1 MVLCLSFF
9 FIYRNVKYFHFTEF
23 SSIMF
28 LDTYNKGDIIYM
40 KDVIE
45 KRHIRAEVPTEL
57 TWDLSDLYESDKEW
71 ETALRV
77 LKDDIKKLDAFKGQL
92 HNSPTTL
99 LHCLLL
105 EEELLMKLTKLY
117 SYANLKESVDR
128 TNPVIQA
135 NSSKVA
141 ALWTKVYTAL
151 SFIHNEI
158 LSLEEGTIEKYL
170 TEETKLEPF
179 RKSLLDILQK
189 RQHTLSPETEEAL
202 AALGE
207 VHSSPYKIYG
217 MTKLADMDFNSIQD
231 EQGNELPV
239 SFALFESKYEF
250 SPSADIRRKAYSS
263 FVSTLKR
270 YKNTVATT
278 YATEVKKQV
287 TLSRLRKF
295 ESVTHMLLEP
305 QKVPLEM
312 YNNQLDIIYKEL
324 APHMRRFA
332 DLKKKVLGLDEM
344 LFCDLHAPLDPEFN
358 PTITYEEAGKL
369 IQDSLQVLGDEY
381 SSIIEKGFKERW
393 VDLADNVGKS
403 TGAFCSSPYG
413 SHPYI
418 LITWQNTMRGCFTL
432 AHEFGHAGHFYLANK
447 NQRIMNVRPSMY
459 FVEAPSTMNELLLA
473 QHLLATTDDKRMR
486 RWVILQ
492 LLGTYYHNFV
502 THLLE
507 GEYQR
512 RVYTLAEEGGALT
525 ATTLTE
531 IKTNVLSTFW
541 GDSVE
546 IDEGAGLTWMRQPH
560 YYMGLYSY
568 TYSAGLTASTAVAR
582 MIKEEGQ
589 PAVDRWLDVLR
600 AGGTMKPLELM
611 KYAGVDMSKPDA
623 IRRAV
628 SYVGSL
634 IDELERSYE
643 E

>member
-1 MVLCLSFF
+1 M
-9 FIYRNVKYFHFTEF
+9 KT
-23 SSIMF
+23 
-28 LDTYNKGDIIYM
+28 IIENRL
-40 KDVIE
+40 V
-45 KRHIRAEVPTEL
+45 RAKVPNEL
-57 TWDLSDLYESDKEW
+57 KWDLSDLYKSNDEW
-71 ETALRV
+71 HTALNI
-77 LKDDIKKLDAFKGQL
+77 LENDIQKLDAFKGRL
-92 HNSPTTL
+92 HTNSTTL
-99 LHCLLL
+99 LNCLLL

-117 SYANLKESVDR
+117 SYANLKESTDR

-135 NSSKVA
+135 NSSKIS
-141 ALWTKVYTAL
+141 ALWTKVHTAL

-158 LSLEEGTIEKYL
+158 LSFDEGTIEKYL

-179 RKSLLDILQK
+179 RKSLLEILKK
-189 RQHTLSPETEEAL
+189 RQHTLSPETEETL

-217 MTKLADMDFNSIQD
+217 MTKLADMDFTSIQD

-250 SPSADIRRKAYSS
+250 SPSAYIRRKAYSS

-287 TLSRLRKF
+287 TLSRLRKY

-332 DLKKKVLGLDEM
+332 DLKKKVLGLNQM

-358 PTITYEEAGKL
+358 PAITYEEAGTL
-369 IQDSLQVLGDEY
+369 IQDSLKVLGDEY

-432 AHEFGHAGHFYLANK
+432 AHEFGHAGHFYLANN

-512 RVYTLAEEGGALT
+512 RVYALAEGGQALT

-568 TYSAGLTASTAVAR
+568 TYSAGLTASTAVAQ
-582 MIKEEGQ
+582 MIKDEGQ
-589 PAVDRWLDVLR
+589 PAIDRWLDVLR

-611 KYAGVDMSKPDA
+611 KHAGIDMSKPDA
-623 IRRAV
+623 IRQAV

-634 IDELERSYE
+634 IDELEHSYQE
-643 E
+643 

>member
-1 MVLCLSFF
+1 
-9 FIYRNVKYFHFTEF
+9 
-23 SSIMF
+23 
-28 LDTYNKGDIIYM
+28 M
-40 KDVIE
+40 KHVIE
-45 KRHIRAEVPTEL
+45 KRLIRAEVPTEL
-57 TWDLSDLYESDKEW
+57 TWDLSDLYKSDDEW
-71 ETALRV
+71 HTALNV
-77 LKDDIKKLDAFKGQL
+77 LENDIKRLDAFKGQL
-92 HNSPTTL
+92 HTGPATL
-99 LHCLLL
+99 LNCLLL
-105 EEELLMKLTKLY
+105 EEELLMKLTKLGT
-117 SYANLKESVDR
+117 YANLKESADR
-128 TNPVIQA
+128 TDPVIQA
-135 NSSKVA
+135 NSSKIS
-141 ALWTKVYTAL
+141 ALGTKVHTAL

-158 LSLEEGTIEKYL
+158 LSFEEGTIEKYL

-179 RKSLLDILQK
+179 RKSLLEILQK

-217 MTKLADMDFNSIQD
+217 MTKLADMDFPSIQD
-231 EQGNELPV
+231 EQGNDLPV

-250 SPSADIRRKAYSS
+250 SPSAYIRREAYSS
-263 FVSTLKR
+263 FISTLKR

-287 TLSRLRKF
+287 TLSRLRKY

-312 YNNQLDIIYKEL
+312 YNNQLDIIYNEL

-332 DLKKKVLGLDEM
+332 DLKKKVLGLDQM
-344 LFCDLHAPLDPEFN
+344 LFCDLHAPLDSEFN
-358 PTITYEEAGKL
+358 PTITYDEAGKL
-369 IQDSLQVLGDEY
+369 IQESLKVLGPEY
-381 SSIIEKGFKERW
+381 NTIIETGFKERW
-393 VDLADNVGKS
+393 VDLADNIGKS

-447 NQRIMNVRPSMY
+447 NQRLMNVRPSMY

-512 RVYTLAEEGGALT
+512 RVYTLAEEGQALT

-531 IKTNVLSTFW
+531 IKTKVLSTFW

-568 TYSAGLTASTAVAR
+568 TYSAGLTASTAVAQ

-611 KYAGVDMSKPDA
+611 KHAGVDMSKPDA
-623 IRRAV
+623 IRKAV

-634 IDELERSYE
+634 IDELERSYQE
-643 E
+643 

>member
-1 MVLCLSFF
+1 
-9 FIYRNVKYFHFTEF
+9 
-23 SSIMF
+23 
-28 LDTYNKGDIIYM
+28 M
-40 KDVIE
+40 KNVIE

-57 TWDLSDLYESDKEW
+57 TWDLSDLFESDKDW
-71 ETALRV
+71 ETTLRV
-77 LKDDIKKLDAFKGQL
+77 LTDDIKKLDAFKGQL
-92 HNSPTTL
+92 HTSPTTL

-117 SYANLKESVDR
+117 SYANLKESTDR

-135 NSSKVA
+135 NSSKIS
-141 ALWTKVYTAL
+141 ALWTKVHTAL

-158 LSLEEGTIEKYL
+158 LSFDEGTIEKYL
-170 TEETKLEPF
+170 HEETKLEPF

-207 VHSSPYKIYG
+207 VHNSPYKIYG
-217 MTKLADMDFNSIQD
+217 MTKLADMDFTSIQD
-231 EQGNELPV
+231 EQGNKLPV

-312 YNNQLDIIYKEL
+312 YNNQLNIIYKEL
-324 APHMRRFA
+324 ASHMRRFA
-332 DLKKKVLGLDEM
+332 DLKKKVLGLDQM

-358 PTITYEEAGKL
+358 PTITYKEAGKL
-369 IQDSLQVLGDEY
+369 IQDSLKVLGDEY

-512 RVYTLAEEGGALT
+512 RVYTLAEEGEALT

-568 TYSAGLTASTAVAR
+568 TYSAGLTASTAVAQ

-611 KYAGVDMSKPDA
+611 KHAGVDMSKPDA

-634 IDELERSYE
+634 IDELGRSYQE
-643 E
+643 

>member
-1 MVLCLSFF
+1 M
-9 FIYRNVKYFHFTEF
+9 KT
-23 SSIMF
+23 
-28 LDTYNKGDIIYM
+28 IIENRL
-40 KDVIE
+40 V
-45 KRHIRAEVPTEL
+45 RAKVPNEL
-57 TWDLSDLYESDKEW
+57 KWDLSDLYKSNDEW
-71 ETALRV
+71 HTALNI
-77 LKDDIKKLDAFKGQL
+77 LENDIQKLDAFKGRL
-92 HNSPTTL
+92 HTNSTTL
-99 LHCLLL
+99 LNCLLL

-117 SYANLKESVDR
+117 SYANLKESTDR

-135 NSSKVA
+135 NSSKIS
-141 ALWTKVYTAL
+141 ALWTKVHTAL

-158 LSLEEGTIEKYL
+158 LSFDEGTIEKYL

-179 RKSLLDILQK
+179 RKSLLEILKK
-189 RQHTLSPETEEAL
+189 RQHTLSPETEETL

-217 MTKLADMDFNSIQD
+217 MTKLADMDFTSIQD

-250 SPSADIRRKAYSS
+250 SPSAYIRRKAYSS

-287 TLSRLRKF
+287 TLSRLRKY

-332 DLKKKVLGLDEM
+332 DLKKKVLGLDQM

-358 PTITYEEAGKL
+358 PTITYEEAATL
-369 IQDSLQVLGDEY
+369 IQDSLKVLGDEY

-473 QHLLATTDDKRMR
+473 QHLLATTDDKRMH

-512 RVYTLAEEGGALT
+512 RVYALAEGGQALT

-568 TYSAGLTASTAVAR
+568 TYSAGLTASTAVAQ
-582 MIKEEGQ
+582 MIKDEGQ
-589 PAVDRWLDVLR
+589 PAIDRWLDVLR

-611 KYAGVDMSKPDA
+611 KHAGIDMSKPDA
-623 IRRAV
+623 IRQAV

-634 IDELERSYE
+634 IDELEHSYQE
-643 E
+643 

>member
-1 MVLCLSFF
+1 
-9 FIYRNVKYFHFTEF
+9 
-23 SSIMF
+23 
-28 LDTYNKGDIIYM
+28 M
-40 KDVIE
+40 KNVIE
-45 KRHIRAEVPTEL
+45 KLHIRAEVPTEL

-77 LKDDIKKLDAFKGQL
+77 LTDDMKKLDAFKGQL
-92 HNSPTTL
+92 HTSPTTL

-105 EEELLMKLTKLY
+105 EEELLMELTKLY
-117 SYANLKESVDR
+117 SYANLKESTDR
-128 TNPVIQA
+128 TNPIIQA
-135 NSSKVA
+135 NSSKIA
-141 ALWTKVYTAL
+141 ALWTKVHTAL

-158 LSLEEGTIEKYL
+158 LSFDEGTIEKYL
-170 TEETKLEPF
+170 AEETKLEPF

-207 VHSSPYKIYG
+207 VHNSPYKIYG
-217 MTKLADMDFNSIQD
+217 MTKLADMDFTSIQD

-332 DLKKKVLGLDEM
+332 DLKKKVLGLDQM

-358 PTITYEEAGKL
+358 PTISYKEAGKL
-369 IQDSLQVLGDEY
+369 IQDSLKILGDEY

-507 GEYQR
+507 GEYQK
-512 RVYTLAEEGGALT
+512 RVYALAEEGEALT

-541 GDSVE
+541 GNSVE
-546 IDEGAGLTWMRQPH
+546 IDEDAGLTWMRQPH

-568 TYSAGLTASTAVAR
+568 TYSAGLTASTAVAQ

-611 KYAGVDMSKPDA
+611 KHAGVDMSKPDA
-623 IRRAV
+623 IRKAV
-628 SYVGSL
+628 TYVGSL
-634 IDELERSYE
+634 IDELERSYQE
-643 E
+643 

>member
-1 MVLCLSFF
+1 
-9 FIYRNVKYFHFTEF
+9 
-23 SSIMF
+23 
-28 LDTYNKGDIIYM
+28 M
-40 KDVIE
+40 KHVIE

-57 TWDLSDLYESDKEW
+57 TWDLSDLFESDKDW
-71 ETALRV
+71 ETASRV
-77 LKDDIKKLDAFKGQL
+77 LTNDIKKLDAFKGQL
-92 HNSPTTL
+92 HTSATTF

-105 EEELLMKLTKLY
+105 EEELLMELTKLY
-117 SYANLKESVDR
+117 SYANLKESTDR
-128 TNPVIQA
+128 TNPIIQA
-135 NSSKVA
+135 NSSKIA
-141 ALWTKVYTAL
+141 ALWTKVHTAL

-158 LSLEEGTIEKYL
+158 LSFDEGTIEKYL
-170 TEETKLEPF
+170 AEETKLEPF

-189 RQHTLSPETEEAL
+189 RPHTLSPETEEAL

-217 MTKLADMDFNSIQD
+217 MTKLADMDFTSIQD
-231 EQGNELPV
+231 EKGNELPV
-239 SFALFESKYEF
+239 SFSLFESKYEF
-250 SPSADIRRKAYSS
+250 SPSVDIRRKAYSS

-270 YKNTVATT
+270 YKNTMATT

-305 QKVPLEM
+305 QQVPLEM

-332 DLKKKVLGLDEM
+332 GLKKKVLGLDQM

-358 PTITYEEAGKL
+358 PTITYKEAGKL
-369 IQDSLQVLGDEY
+369 IQYSLKVLGDEY
-381 SSIIEKGFKERW
+381 SSIIQKGFQERW

-512 RVYTLAEEGGALT
+512 RVYTLAEEGEALT

-531 IKTNVLSTFW
+531 IKTDVLSTFW
-541 GDSVE
+541 GNSVE
-546 IDEGAGLTWMRQPH
+546 IDEDAGLTWMRQPH

-568 TYSAGLTASTAVAR
+568 TYSAGLTASTAVAQ

-611 KYAGVDMSKPDA
+611 KHAGVDMSKPDA
-623 IRRAV
+623 IRKAV

-634 IDELERSYE
+634 IDELERSYQE
-643 E
+643 

>member
-1 MVLCLSFF
+1 
-9 FIYRNVKYFHFTEF
+9 
-23 SSIMF
+23 
-28 LDTYNKGDIIYM
+28 M
-40 KDVIE
+40 KNVIE
-45 KRHIRAEVPTEL
+45 KRYIRAEVPTEL
-57 TWDLSDLYESDKEW
+57 TWDLSDLFESDKDW

-77 LKDDIKKLDAFKGQL
+77 LTDDIKKLDAFKGQL
-92 HNSPTTL
+92 HTSPTTL

-117 SYANLKESVDR
+117 SYANLKESTDR

-135 NSSKVA
+135 NSSKIA
-141 ALWTKVYTAL
+141 ALWTKVHTAL

-158 LSLEEGTIEKYL
+158 LSFDEGTIEKYL
-170 TEETKLEPF
+170 NEETKLEPF

-207 VHSSPYKIYG
+207 VHNSPYKIYG
-217 MTKLADMDFNSIQD
+217 MTKLADMDFTSIQD

-312 YNNQLDIIYKEL
+312 YNNQLNIIYKEL

-332 DLKKKVLGLDEM
+332 DLKKKVLGLDQM

-358 PTITYEEAGKL
+358 PTITYKEAGKL
-369 IQDSLQVLGDEY
+369 IQDSLKVLGDEY
-381 SSIIEKGFKERW
+381 SSIIQKGFKERW

-512 RVYTLAEEGGALT
+512 RVYTLAEEGEALA

-568 TYSAGLTASTAVAR
+568 TYSAGLTASTAVAQ

-611 KYAGVDMSKPDA
+611 KHAGVDMSKPDA

-634 IDELERSYE
+634 IDELERSYQE
-643 E
+643 

>member
-1 MVLCLSFF
+1 
-9 FIYRNVKYFHFTEF
+9 
-23 SSIMF
+23 
-28 LDTYNKGDIIYM
+28 M
-40 KDVIE
+40 KNVIE
-45 KRHIRAEVPTEL
+45 NRLIRAEVPTEL
-57 TWDLSDLYESDKEW
+57 TWDLSDLYKSDAEW
-71 ETALRV
+71 HAALNV
-77 LKDDIKKLDAFKGQL
+77 LENDIQKLDAFKGRL
-92 HNSPTTL
+92 HTSSTTL
-99 LHCLLL
+99 LNCLLI
-105 EEELLMKLTKLY
+105 EEELLMKLTKLS
-117 SYANLKESVDR
+117 SYANLKESADR
-128 TNPVIQA
+128 TDPVIQA
-135 NSSKVA
+135 NSSKVS
-141 ALWTKVYTAL
+141 ALGTKVHTAL

-158 LSLEEGTIEKYL
+158 LSFEEGTIEKYL
-170 TEETKLEPF
+170 IEEIKLNPF
-179 RKSLLDILQK
+179 RKSLLEVLSK

-217 MTKLADMDFNSIQD
+217 MTKLADMDFNPIQD
-231 EQGNELPV
+231 EQGNEFPL
-239 SFALFESKYEF
+239 SFALFESNYEF
-250 SPSADIRRKAYSS
+250 SPSAYIRRKAYES

-287 TLSRLRKF
+287 TLSRLRKY

-332 DLKKKVLGLDEM
+332 DLKKKVLGFDQM
-344 LFCDLHAPLDPEFN
+344 LFCDLHAPLDPKFN
-358 PTITYEEAGKL
+358 PAITYEEAGKL
-369 IQDSLQVLGDEY
+369 IQDSLKVLGDEY

-447 NQRIMNVRPSMY
+447 NQRIMNVHPSMY

-473 QHLLATTDDKRMR
+473 QHLLATTNDKRMR

-512 RVYTLAEEGGALT
+512 RVYTLAEEGQALT
-525 ATTLTE
+525 AKSLTE

-568 TYSAGLTASTAVAR
+568 TYSAGLTASTAVAQ

-611 KYAGVDMSKPDA
+611 KHAGVDMSKPDA
-623 IRRAV
+623 IRKAV

-634 IDELERSYE
+634 IDELERSYQE
-643 E
+643 

>member
-1 MVLCLSFF
+1 
-9 FIYRNVKYFHFTEF
+9 
-23 SSIMF
+23 
-28 LDTYNKGDIIYM
+28 M
-40 KDVIE
+40 KNVIE

-57 TWDLSDLYESDKEW
+57 TWDLSDLFESDKDW

-77 LKDDIKKLDAFKGQL
+77 LTDDIKKLDAFKGQL
-92 HNSPTTL
+92 HTSPTTL

-117 SYANLKESVDR
+117 SYANLKESTDR

-135 NSSKVA
+135 NSSKIS
-141 ALWTKVYTAL
+141 ALWTKVHTAL

-158 LSLEEGTIEKYL
+158 LSFDEGTIEKYL
-170 TEETKLEPF
+170 HEETKLEPF

-207 VHSSPYKIYG
+207 VHNSPYKIYG
-217 MTKLADMDFNSIQD
+217 MTKLADMDFTSIQD

-250 SPSADIRRKAYSS
+250 SPSVDIRRKAYSS

-332 DLKKKVLGLDEM
+332 DLKKKVLGLDQM

-358 PTITYEEAGKL
+358 PTITYKEAGKL
-369 IQDSLQVLGDEY
+369 IQDSLKVLGDEY
-381 SSIIEKGFKERW
+381 SSIIQKGFKERW

-473 QHLLATTDDKRMR
+473 QHLLATTDDKRMH

-512 RVYTLAEEGGALT
+512 RVYTLAEEGEALT

-568 TYSAGLTASTAVAR
+568 TYSAGLTASTAVAQ

-611 KYAGVDMSKPDA
+611 KHAGVDMSKPDA

-634 IDELERSYE
+634 IDELERSYQE
-643 E
+643 

>member
-1 MVLCLSFF
+1 M
-9 FIYRNVKYFHFTEF
+9 KT
-23 SSIMF
+23 
-28 LDTYNKGDIIYM
+28 IIENRL
-40 KDVIE
+40 V
-45 KRHIRAEVPTEL
+45 RAEVPNEL
-57 TWDLSDLYESDKEW
+57 KWDLSDLYKSDDEW
-71 ETALRV
+71 HTALNV
-77 LKDDIKKLDAFKGQL
+77 LENNIQKLDAFKGRL
-92 HNSPTTL
+92 HTNSTTL
-99 LHCLLL
+99 LNCLLL
-105 EEELLMKLTKLY
+105 EEELLIKLTKLY
-117 SYANLKESVDR
+117 SYANLKESTDR
-128 TNPVIQA
+128 TNPIIQA
-135 NSSKVA
+135 NSSKIS
-141 ALWTKVYTAL
+141 ALWTKVHTAL

-158 LSLEEGTIEKYL
+158 LSFDEETIEKYL

-179 RKSLLDILQK
+179 RKSLLEILQK

-217 MTKLADMDFNSIQD
+217 MTKLADMDFTSIQD

-250 SPSADIRRKAYSS
+250 SPSAYIRRKAYSS

-287 TLSRLRKF
+287 TLSRLRKY

-305 QKVPLEM
+305 QKVPLET

-332 DLKKKVLGLDEM
+332 DLKKKVLGLDQM

-358 PTITYEEAGKL
+358 PAITYEEAGTL
-369 IQDSLQVLGDEY
+369 IQDSLKVLGDEY

-512 RVYTLAEEGGALT
+512 RVYALAEEGQALT

-568 TYSAGLTASTAVAR
+568 TYSAGLTASTAVAQ

-589 PAVDRWLDVLR
+589 PAIDRWLDVLR

-611 KYAGVDMSKPDA
+611 KHAGIDMSKPDA
-623 IRRAV
+623 IRKAV

-634 IDELERSYE
+634 IDELEHSYQE
-643 E
+643 

>member
-1 MVLCLSFF
+1 
-9 FIYRNVKYFHFTEF
+9 
-23 SSIMF
+23 
-28 LDTYNKGDIIYM
+28 M
-40 KDVIE
+40 KNVIE

-57 TWDLSDLYESDKEW
+57 TWDLSDLFESDKDW

-77 LKDDIKKLDAFKGQL
+77 LTDDIKKLDAFKGHL
-92 HNSPTTL
+92 HTSATTL

-117 SYANLKESVDR
+117 SYANLKESTDR

-135 NSSKVA
+135 NSSKIA
-141 ALWTKVYTAL
+141 ALWTKVHTAL

-158 LSLEEGTIEKYL
+158 LSFDEGTIEKYL
-170 TEETKLEPF
+170 HEETKLEPF

-189 RQHTLSPETEEAL
+189 RKHTLSPETEEAL

-217 MTKLADMDFNSIQD
+217 MTKLADMDFTSIQD

-250 SPSADIRRKAYSS
+250 SPSVDIRRKAYSS

-332 DLKKKVLGLDEM
+332 DLKKKVLGLDQM

-358 PTITYEEAGKL
+358 PTITYKEAGKL
-369 IQDSLQVLGDEY
+369 IQDSLKVLGDEY
-381 SSIIEKGFKERW
+381 SSIIQKGFKERW

-512 RVYTLAEEGGALT
+512 RVYTLAEEGEALT

-541 GDSVE
+541 GNSVE

-568 TYSAGLTASTAVAR
+568 TYSAGLTASTAVAQ

-611 KYAGVDMSKPDA
+611 KHAGVDMSKPDA
-623 IRRAV
+623 IRRAI

-634 IDELERSYE
+634 IDELERSYQE
-643 E
+643 

>member
-1 MVLCLSFF
+1 
-9 FIYRNVKYFHFTEF
+9 
-23 SSIMF
+23 
-28 LDTYNKGDIIYM
+28 M
-40 KDVIE
+40 KNVIE

-57 TWDLSDLYESDKEW
+57 TWDLSDLFESDKDW

-77 LKDDIKKLDAFKGQL
+77 LTDDIKKLDAFKGQL
-92 HNSPTTL
+92 HTSPTTL

-117 SYANLKESVDR
+117 SYANLKESTDR

-135 NSSKVA
+135 NSSKIS
-141 ALWTKVYTAL
+141 ALWTKVHTAL

-158 LSLEEGTIEKYL
+158 LSFDEGTIEKYL
-170 TEETKLEPF
+170 HEETKLEPF

-207 VHSSPYKIYG
+207 VHNSPYKIYG
-217 MTKLADMDFNSIQD
+217 MTKLADMDFTSIQD

-332 DLKKKVLGLDEM
+332 DLKKKVLGLDQM

-358 PTITYEEAGKL
+358 PTITYKEAGKL
-369 IQDSLQVLGDEY
+369 IQDSLKVLGDEY

-512 RVYTLAEEGGALT
+512 RVYTLAEEGEALT
-525 ATTLTE
+525 ASTLTE

-541 GDSVE
+541 GNSVE

-568 TYSAGLTASTAVAR
+568 TYSAGLTASTTVAQ

-611 KYAGVDMSKPDA
+611 KHAGVDMSKPDA

-634 IDELERSYE
+634 IDELEHSYQE
-643 E
+643 

>member
-1 MVLCLSFF
+1 
-9 FIYRNVKYFHFTEF
+9 
-23 SSIMF
+23 
-28 LDTYNKGDIIYM
+28 M

-77 LKDDIKKLDAFKGQL
+77 LTDDIKKLDAFKGQL
-92 HNSPTTL
+92 HTSPTTL

-105 EEELLMKLTKLY
+105 EEELLMTLTKLY
-117 SYANLKESVDR
+117 SYANLKESTDR

-135 NSSKVA
+135 NSSKIA
-141 ALWTKVYTAL
+141 ALWTKVHTAL

-158 LSLEEGTIEKYL
+158 LSFDEGTIEKYL
-170 TEETKLEPF
+170 TQEKQLEPF

-189 RQHTLSPETEEAL
+189 RPHTLSPETEEAL

-217 MTKLADMDFNSIQD
+217 MTKLADMDFTSIQD

-250 SPSADIRRKAYSS
+250 SPSVGIRRKAYSS

-332 DLKKKVLGLDEM
+332 DLKKKVLGLDQM

-358 PTITYEEAGKL
+358 LAITYEEAGKL
-369 IQDSLQVLGDEY
+369 IQDSLQILGDEY

-512 RVYTLAEEGGALT
+512 RVYTLAEEGEALT

-568 TYSAGLTASTAVAR
+568 TYSAGLTASTAVAQ

-611 KYAGVDMSKPDA
+611 KHAGVDMSKPDA

-634 IDELERSYE
+634 IDELERSYQQ
-643 E
+643 

>member
-1 MVLCLSFF
+1 
-9 FIYRNVKYFHFTEF
+9 
-23 SSIMF
+23 
-28 LDTYNKGDIIYM
+28 M
-40 KDVIE
+40 KHVIE
-45 KRHIRAEVPTEL
+45 KRLIRAEVPTEL
-57 TWDLSDLYESDKEW
+57 TWDLSDLYKSDDEW
-71 ETALRV
+71 HTALNV
-77 LKDDIKKLDAFKGQL
+77 LENDIKRLDAFKGQL
-92 HNSPTTL
+92 HTGPATL
-99 LHCLLL
+99 LNCLLL
-105 EEELLMKLTKLY
+105 EEELLMKLTKLGT
-117 SYANLKESVDR
+117 YANLKESADR
-128 TNPVIQA
+128 TDPVIQA
-135 NSSKVA
+135 NSSKIS
-141 ALWTKVYTAL
+141 ALGTKVHTAL

-158 LSLEEGTIEKYL
+158 LSFEEGTIEKYL

-179 RKSLLDILQK
+179 RKSLLEILQK

-217 MTKLADMDFNSIQD
+217 MTKLADMDFPSIQD
-231 EQGNELPV
+231 EQGNDLPV

-250 SPSADIRRKAYSS
+250 SSSAYIRREAYSS
-263 FVSTLKR
+263 FISTLKR

-287 TLSRLRKF
+287 TLSRLRKY

-312 YNNQLDIIYKEL
+312 YNNQLDIIYNEL

-332 DLKKKVLGLDEM
+332 DLKKKVLGLDQM
-344 LFCDLHAPLDPEFN
+344 LFCDLHAPLDSEFN
-358 PTITYEEAGKL
+358 PTITYDEAGKL
-369 IQDSLQVLGDEY
+369 IQESLKVLGPEY
-381 SSIIEKGFKERW
+381 NTIIETGFKERW
-393 VDLADNVGKS
+393 VDLADNIGKS

-512 RVYTLAEEGGALT
+512 QVYTLAEEGQALT

-531 IKTNVLSTFW
+531 IKTKVLSTFW

-568 TYSAGLTASTAVAR
+568 TYSAGLTASTTVAQ

-611 KYAGVDMSKPDA
+611 KHAGVDMSKPDA
-623 IRRAV
+623 IRKAV

-634 IDELERSYE
+634 IDELERSYQE
-643 E
+643 

>member
-1 MVLCLSFF
+1 
-9 FIYRNVKYFHFTEF
+9 
-23 SSIMF
+23 
-28 LDTYNKGDIIYM
+28 M

-45 KRHIRAEVPTEL
+45 KRHIRAEVPIEL

-77 LKDDIKKLDAFKGQL
+77 LTDDIKKLDAFKGQL
-92 HNSPTTL
+92 HTSPTTL

-117 SYANLKESVDR
+117 SYANLKESTDR

-135 NSSKVA
+135 NSSKIA

-239 SFALFESKYEF
+239 SFSLFESKYEF
-250 SPSADIRRKAYSS
+250 SPSVDIRRKAYSS

-332 DLKKKVLGLDEM
+332 DLKKKVLGLDQM

-358 PTITYEEAGKL
+358 PAITYEEAGKL

-381 SSIIEKGFKERW
+381 SAIIKKGFKERW

-473 QHLLATTDDKRMR
+473 QHLLATTDDKRMH

-512 RVYTLAEEGGALT
+512 RVYTLAEEGEALT

-541 GDSVE
+541 GNSVE

-568 TYSAGLTASTAVAR
+568 TYSAGLTASTAVAQ

-611 KYAGVDMSKPDA
+611 KRAGVDMSKPDA
-623 IRRAV
+623 IRKAV

-634 IDELERSYE
+634 IDELERSYQE
-643 E
+643 

>member
-1 MVLCLSFF
+1 
-9 FIYRNVKYFHFTEF
+9 
-23 SSIMF
+23 
-28 LDTYNKGDIIYM
+28 M
-40 KDVIE
+40 KNIIE

-57 TWDLSDLYESDKEW
+57 TWDLSDLYASDKKW

-77 LKDDIKKLDAFKGQL
+77 LTEDIKKLDAFKGQL
-92 HNSPTTL
+92 HTSPTTL

-117 SYANLKESVDR
+117 SYANLKESTDR

-135 NSSKVA
+135 NSSKIA
-141 ALWTKVYTAL
+141 DLWTKVHTAL

-158 LSLEEGTIEKYL
+158 LSFDEGTIEKYL

-217 MTKLADMDFNSIQD
+217 MTKLADMDFTSIQD

-250 SPSADIRRKAYSS
+250 SPSVDIRRKAYSS

-381 SSIIEKGFKERW
+381 GSIIEKGFKERW

-473 QHLLATTDDKRMR
+473 QHLLATNDDKRMR

-541 GDSVE
+541 GNSVE

-568 TYSAGLTASTAVAR
+568 TYSAGLTASTAVAQ
-582 MIKEEGQ
+582 MMKEEGQ

-611 KYAGVDMSKPDA
+611 KHAGVDMSKPDA
-623 IRRAV
+623 IRKAV

-634 IDELERSYE
+634 IDELERSYQE
-643 E
+643 

>member
-1 MVLCLSFF
+1 
-9 FIYRNVKYFHFTEF
+9 
-23 SSIMF
+23 
-28 LDTYNKGDIIYM
+28 M
-40 KDVIE
+40 KHVIE

-57 TWDLSDLYESDKEW
+57 TWDLSDLYECDKEW
-71 ETALRV
+71 ETALLV
-77 LKDDIKKLDAFKGQL
+77 LTDNIKKLDAFKGQL
-92 HNSPTTL
+92 HTSATTL

-105 EEELLMKLTKLY
+105 EEELLIELTKLY
-117 SYANLKESVDR
+117 SYANLKESTDR
-128 TNPVIQA
+128 TNPVIQV
-135 NSSKVA
+135 NSAKIA
-141 ALWTKVYTAL
+141 ALWTKVHTAL

-158 LSLEEGTIEKYL
+158 LSFDEGTIEKYL
-170 TEETKLEPF
+170 AEETKLEPF

-207 VHSSPYKIYG
+207 VHNSPYKIYS
-217 MTKLADMDFNSIQD
+217 MTKLADMDFTSIQD
-231 EQGNELPV
+231 EQGNELPI

-250 SPSADIRRKAYSS
+250 SPSVDIRRKAYSS

-270 YKNTVATT
+270 YTNTVATT

-332 DLKKKVLGLDEM
+332 DLKKKVLGLDQM

-358 PTITYEEAGKL
+358 PTITYKEAGKL
-369 IQDSLQVLGDEY
+369 IQDSLKVLGDEY

-473 QHLLATTDDKRMR
+473 QHLLATNDDKRMR

-541 GDSVE
+541 GNSVE
-546 IDEGAGLTWMRQPH
+546 IDEGAALTWMRQPH

-568 TYSAGLTASTAVAR
+568 TYSAGLTASTAVAQ

-611 KYAGVDMSKPDA
+611 KHAGVDMSKPDA
-623 IRRAV
+623 IRKAV

-634 IDELERSYE
+634 IDELERSYQE
-643 E
+643 

>member
-1 MVLCLSFF
+1 M
-9 FIYRNVKYFHFTEF
+9 KT
-23 SSIMF
+23 
-28 LDTYNKGDIIYM
+28 IIENRL
-40 KDVIE
+40 V
-45 KRHIRAEVPTEL
+45 RAEVPNEL
-57 TWDLSDLYESDKEW
+57 KWDLSDLYKSDDEW
-71 ETALRV
+71 HTALNV
-77 LKDDIKKLDAFKGQL
+77 LENNIQKLDAFKGRL
-92 HNSPTTL
+92 HTNSTTL
-99 LHCLLL
+99 LNCLLL

-117 SYANLKESVDR
+117 SYANLKESTDR
-128 TNPVIQA
+128 TNPIIQA
-135 NSSKVA
+135 NSSKIS
-141 ALWTKVYTAL
+141 ALWTKVHTAL

-158 LSLEEGTIEKYL
+158 LSFDEGTIEKYL

-179 RKSLLDILQK
+179 RKSLLEILQK

-217 MTKLADMDFNSIQD
+217 MTKLADMDFTSIQD

-250 SPSADIRRKAYSS
+250 SPSAYIRRKAYSS

-287 TLSRLRKF
+287 TLSRLRKY

-305 QKVPLEM
+305 QKVPLET

-332 DLKKKVLGLDEM
+332 DLKKKVLGLDQM

-358 PTITYEEAGKL
+358 PAITYEEAGTL
-369 IQDSLQVLGDEY
+369 IQDSLKVLGDEY

-512 RVYTLAEEGGALT
+512 RVYALTEEGQALT

-568 TYSAGLTASTAVAR
+568 TYSAGLTASTAVAQ
-582 MIKEEGQ
+582 MIKDEGQ
-589 PAVDRWLDVLR
+589 PAIDRWLDVLR

-611 KYAGVDMSKPDA
+611 KHAGVDMSKPDA
-623 IRRAV
+623 IRQAV

-634 IDELERSYE
+634 IDELEHSYQE
-643 E
+643 

>member
-1 MVLCLSFF
+1 
-9 FIYRNVKYFHFTEF
+9 
-23 SSIMF
+23 
-28 LDTYNKGDIIYM
+28 M
-40 KDVIE
+40 KNVIE
-45 KRHIRAEVPTEL
+45 KRHIRAEVSTEL
-57 TWDLSDLYESDKEW
+57 TWDLSDLFESDKDW

-77 LKDDIKKLDAFKGQL
+77 LTDDIKKLDAFKGQL
-92 HNSPTTL
+92 HTSATTL

-117 SYANLKESVDR
+117 SYANLKESTDR

-135 NSSKVA
+135 NSSKIA
-141 ALWTKVYTAL
+141 ALWTKVHTAL

-158 LSLEEGTIEKYL
+158 LSFDEGTIEKYL
-170 TEETKLEPF
+170 AEETKLEPF

-189 RQHTLSPETEEAL
+189 RKHTLSPETEEAL

-217 MTKLADMDFNSIQD
+217 MTKLADMDFTSIQD

-250 SPSADIRRKAYSS
+250 SPSVDIRRKAYSS

-332 DLKKKVLGLDEM
+332 DLKKKVLGLDQM

-358 PTITYEEAGKL
+358 PTITYKEAGKL
-369 IQDSLQVLGDEY
+369 IQDSLKVLGDEY

-512 RVYTLAEEGGALT
+512 RVYTLADEGEALT

-541 GDSVE
+541 GNSVE

-568 TYSAGLTASTAVAR
+568 TYSAGLTASTAVAQ

-611 KYAGVDMSKPDA
+611 KHAGVDMSKPDA
-623 IRRAV
+623 IRKAV

-634 IDELERSYE
+634 IDELERSYQE
-643 E
+643 